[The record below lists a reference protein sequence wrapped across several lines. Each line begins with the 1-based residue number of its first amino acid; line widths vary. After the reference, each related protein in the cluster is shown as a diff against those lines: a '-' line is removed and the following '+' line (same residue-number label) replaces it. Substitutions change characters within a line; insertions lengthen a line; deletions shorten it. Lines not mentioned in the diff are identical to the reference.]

1 MGAAGESAVC
11 LESNLALSDMF
22 ERKRVITF
30 GTFDVFHA
38 GHLRLLERAA
48 ALGTELYVGVS
59 SDELNYSKKNRY
71 PVYSQSDRISIVA
84 ALKCVDSVFVEESL
98 ELKRKYIE
106 QYAADVFVI
115 GDDWVGKFDE
125 LSDICSVIYLERTP
139 SISTT
144 ATIEKIKLL

>member
-1 MGAAGESAVC
+1 
-11 LESNLALSDMF
+11 MF